1 MSHLR
6 ILTLNTWKSPDVLD
20 SLLNTSLTTQQLD
33 ILLLQEPPLSLPT
46 SPHWKTLL
54 PSQYSLD
61 SHSTNPPRSII
72 LVNSRIHPASI
83 TQLLVPDTGDVVAMD
98 LKVGDSVIRIVSVYN
113 PCKSSEAATPLSSLF
128 SSSSPPYSI
137 VSGDFNARHSL
148 WEPSLTTTPTQDAI
162 TLADT
167 FLSLE
172 LQPLLPPGT
181 ITYPKSSAP
190 LDLVMGSS
198 ATAERIVRCSLAP
211 RFFDVASDHLPLLT
225 VLNLTPTTQ
234 DCTPRLNFKRNDP
247 ETLKKAYLEI
257 SKPRLLIPPSL
268 SSQQEI
274 DDEVERLTEDLNHAI
289 SASTPYLRPSSFSEP
304 WWSKE
309 IENLVRV
316 AASARN
322 FAFSH
327 RDDEGAQARAVVARK
342 HKKAAIIRAKRQYQ
356 TNLIENITDQTLF
369 QVLRRSQNRS
379 SSSSL
384 PPLVNPDSSFAV
396 SFSDKVSLLRSTLLP
411 SSLAVAPAPPSHPQ
425 QKQSGAYKKGAVV
438 GEVEARVDRGGVE
451 GAARG
456 GEEGASGGEV
466 SVGEARESLEVWLEA
481 LEELPVEVEESVR
494 GEDDEEWN
502 GEDVE
507 WSVAERRGRS
517 RRGLEVCSE
526 RSGVEREEETNEDE
540 EERNQTPSKA
550 LSQFTIPLPQIR
562 LTEQNSATKDQTLK
576 TIENLNEKEKETN
589 ENENLNK
596 IASQSPSL
604 SSPSSL
610 SRYIRSPSISPPPH
624 SLSLSDHSPPSSPLN
639 PRALPFTPPLS
650 VPSYFSYSSPSVVS
664 SLFSDSLFTSILF
677 TMKPSK
683 ASGPSNI
690 PISILRSLWP
700 DLQHRLSSIFR
711 ACLQLGY
718 HPSKWRSYLGIV
730 LRKPQKDNYSLPKS
744 YRLIAILETM
754 SKVLETAVEK
764 QMRWELERE
773 GKLAKMHFG
782 GRKGRGVEDAVMWL
796 ISKVKDCWQ
805 DDKVVLALSLDAKNA
820 FPSVNKQKLLDILT
834 QLNILT
840 PLLPWLD
847 SFLSDRTC
855 HLVVEGVVSPPLD
868 GNCGLPQGSPLS
880 PLLYIAYNSSLLQ
893 LLDSDSTSGAGYIDD
908 VVALSWGKTVEEA
921 TEKMQGK
928 MGKVE
933 SWGIEHDTV
942 LEPSKSHL
950 MVLMSSRK
958 RGRWKKAGGRED
970 WVKVE
975 LGQKVVP
982 VTRAMKVLGCLVDDE
997 LDFKEFVRERVVK
1010 GTRVLGG
1017 LTALSSTTKGVSLR
1031 HARMLVNSCV
1041 LPRLDFLS
1049 AVWWSKMGRFSSF
1062 IQLFDQI
1069 LRPITRFISGGLRNS
1084 SLPAL
1089 CFSSFLL
1096 PTLLR
1101 LEYNAFRS
1109 ALRHRTLPS
1118 SHPLYPFILNSRT
1131 QKKTPP
1137 NPSPIQLFHAHL
1149 PLLRSIPSIKSLN
1162 PSHTTEPISSLP
1174 LPPLLISDSKESALT
1189 SHNQLRLSA
1198 PPDSLFFYTDGSLID
1213 GSSGAGVV
1221 VHSKSE
1227 DGNWEA
1233 SGGKGQ
1239 ELGVLRTVYE
1249 AELVGISMALEVILG
1264 MVKDEPRSN
1273 FNFYIL
1279 ADNQSALLNALSPLH
1294 SPGQQLRAHIL
1305 SLYTSI
1311 LQASPSVALKLVW
1324 VPGHQG
1330 IEGNEEA
1337 DEWAKKAAMGELEGD
1352 IEVVGSGS
1360 QASRVKE
1367 RRKLDDFLNLPKSS
1381 TAILAHYK
1389 DLLYQRW
1396 REQWQQEPT
1405 SKHIRRIDLHSPS
1418 AHILRLHENL
1428 PRPLTSLLTQLRS
1441 GHSFLHADLYRSKRS
1456 LTDRCFCGARED
1468 LSHFFLSCPYF
1479 ATQRKQL
1486 VSSLGPLA
1494 TNLPYLLSSPYAI
1507 PHTLRYTVSTGR
1519 FPRYH
1524 SNKILSREKKG
1535 KAAKA
1540 QKNKVGRTGNAV
1552 KKKKMK
1558 SGVVRSG

>member
-1 MSHLR
+1 METNINQVGETQLLTSSAADEVNQVAPGEANDAEEEQVNEAPTVSAEGARYPHSTLAQHQDQLRTRRVKFRLWSTINYVASSYSHSEHLEISR
-6 ILTLNTWKSPDVLD
+6 CSYIPTQHIYHYTATRYPPPSRATTLTPNL
-20 SLLNTSLTTQQLD
+20 
-33 ILLLQEPPLSLPT
+33 
-46 SPHWKTLL
+46 SPHWKILL
-54 PSQYSLD
+54 PSQNSLD
-61 SHSTNPPRSII
+61 SQSTNPPRSVI

-83 TQLLVPDTGDVVAMD
+83 TQLLVPNTRDVVAAD
-98 LKVGDSVIRIVSVYN
+98 FKVDDSVIRIVSVYN
-113 PCKSSEAATPLSSLF
+113 PCSSSEAATPLSNLF
-128 SSSSPPYSI
+128 SSTSPPYSV

-148 WEPSLTTTPTQDAI
+148 WEPTLNKTPTEHAN

-167 FLSLE
+167 FLSLG

-181 ITYPKSSAP
+181 ITYPRSSAP
-190 LDLVMGSS
+190 INLVMGSS
-198 ATAERIVRCSLAP
+198 ATAELTIRCSVAP
-211 RFFDVASDHLPLLT
+211 PFFDKASDHLPLLT
-225 VLNLTPTTQ
+225 VLKLIPALR
-234 DCTPRLNFKRNDP
+234 DSPPRLNFKRNNP
-247 ETLKKAYLEI
+247 ETLKKAYLQI
-257 SKPRLLIPPSL
+257 SKPRLLIPLSL

-274 DDEVERLTEDLNHAI
+274 DKEVERLTEDLTHSI

-327 RDDEGAQARAVVARK
+327 RDDEGAQVRAVVARK
-342 HKKAAIIRAKRQYQ
+342 HKKAAIIRAKSQYQ
-356 TNLIENITDQTLF
+356 NNLIEKITDQNLF
-369 QVLRRSQNRS
+369 QALRRSQNRS

-384 PPLVNPDSSFAV
+384 PPLVKPDSSLAV

-411 SSLAVAPAPPSHPQ
+411 SSLAVAPAPPSHS
-425 QKQSGAYKKGAVV
+425 KQNVAGAYERGVAV
-438 GEVEARVDRGGVE
+438 GEVEGRVDGGEVE
-451 GAARG
+451 GEPVG
-456 GEEGASGGEV
+456 GEEA
-466 SVGEARESLEVWLEA
+466 
-481 LEELPVEVEESVR
+481 
-494 GEDDEEWN
+494 
-502 GEDVE
+502 
-507 WSVAERRGRS
+507 
-517 RRGLEVCSE
+517 
-526 RSGVEREEETNEDE
+526 
-540 EERNQTPSKA
+540 
-550 LSQFTIPLPQIR
+550 
-562 LTEQNSATKDQTLK
+562 
-576 TIENLNEKEKETN
+576 
-589 ENENLNK
+589 
-596 IASQSPSL
+596 ASQGG
-604 SSPSSL
+604 
-610 SRYIRSPSISPPPH
+610 H
-624 SLSLSDHSPPSSPLN
+624 SPLN
-639 PRALPFTPPLS
+639 PLALPFTPPVS
-650 VPSYFSYSSPSVVS
+650 APSYHSHSSPSVVS
-664 SLFSDSLFTSILF
+664 SLFSDSYFTSILF

-683 ASGPSNI
+683 ASGLSNI

-711 ACLQLGY
+711 ACLRLGY
-718 HPSKWRSYLGIV
+718 HPLKWRSYLGIV

-764 QMRWELERE
+764 QMRWELEKD

-796 ISKVKDCWQ
+796 LSKVKDCWQ

-820 FPSVNKQKLLDILT
+820 FPSVNKQKLLNILT
-834 QLNILT
+834 KLNILT

-893 LLDSDSTSGAGYIDD
+893 LLDSYSTSGAGYIDD

-950 MVLMSSRK
+950 MVLIPSRK
-958 RGRWKKAGGRED
+958 RGKWKKAGGSED
-970 WVKVE
+970 KVKVE
-975 LGQKVVP
+975 LGGKVVP

-997 LDFKEFVRERVVK
+997 LDFKEFVRERAVK
-1010 GTRVLGG
+1010 GMRVLGG
-1017 LTALSSTTKGVSLR
+1017 IAALSSTTKGVSLR

-1041 LPRLDFLS
+1041 FPRLDFLS
-1049 AVWWSKMGRFSSF
+1049 AVWWSKMGKTSAFV
-1062 IQLFDQI
+1062 QLFDQI
-1069 LRPITRFISGGLRNS
+1069 LRSSTRFVSGGLRNS
-1084 SLPAL
+1084 SRPAL

-1101 LEYNAFRS
+1101 LELNAFRCS
-1109 ALRHRTLPS
+1109 LRQQTLPS
-1118 SHPLYPFILNSRT
+1118 SHPLHPFILNSRT
-1131 QKKTPP
+1131 QKKLPP
-1137 NPSPIQLFHAHL
+1137 HPSPIQLFHSHL
-1149 PLLRSIPSIKSLN
+1149 PLLRSIPSIESLD
-1162 PSHTTEPISSLP
+1162 PSFITEPISPSP
-1174 LPPLLISDSKESALT
+1174 LPTVLISDSKELALT
-1189 SHNQLRLSA
+1189 SHDQLRLST
-1198 PPDSLFFYTDGSLID
+1198 PPGSLFFYTDGSLMD
-1213 GSSGAGVV
+1213 GRSGAGVV
-1221 VHSKSE
+1221 VQEKLD
-1227 DGNWEA
+1227 DGNWAA

-1239 ELGVLRTVYE
+1239 ELGELRTVYE

-1264 MVKDEPRSN
+1264 MVKDQPRSEIR
-1273 FNFYIL
+1273 YLIL

-1294 SPGQQLRAHIL
+1294 SPGQQLRSRIL
-1305 SLYTSI
+1305 SLYTTI
-1311 LQASPSVALKLVW
+1311 LQANPSVQLTFVW

-1337 DEWAKKAAMGELEGD
+1337 DDWAKKAALGELEDG
-1352 IEVVGSGS
+1352 IEVIGSGS

-1367 RRKLDDFLNLPKSS
+1367 GRMLDDFLNLPKSS
-1381 TAILAHYK
+1381 TSIFAHYR

-1396 REQWQQEPT
+1396 SEQWRIEPT

-1441 GHSFLHADLYRSKRS
+1441 GHSFLHVDLYRSKRS

-1468 LSHFFLSCPYF
+1468 LSHFFLSCPHQHFY
-1479 ATQRKQL
+1479 
-1486 VSSLGPLA
+1486 LGLIG
-1494 TNLPYLLSSPYAI
+1494 L
-1507 PHTLRYTVSTGR
+1507 
-1519 FPRYH
+1519 
-1524 SNKILSREKKG
+1524 
-1535 KAAKA
+1535 
-1540 QKNKVGRTGNAV
+1540 
-1552 KKKKMK
+1552 
-1558 SGVVRSG
+1558 